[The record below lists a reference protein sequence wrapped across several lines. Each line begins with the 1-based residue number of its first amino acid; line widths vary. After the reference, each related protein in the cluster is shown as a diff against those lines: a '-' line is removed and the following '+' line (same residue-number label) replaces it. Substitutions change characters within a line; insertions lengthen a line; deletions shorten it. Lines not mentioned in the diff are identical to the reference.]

1 MIQSKI
7 NEGINENTMQ
17 VPNIITM
24 LKFLITATL
33 INIFRLIFEMELFF
47 IDSMSNYCLLL
58 STCF

>member
-1 MIQSKI
+1 VIQSKI